1 MIFDTKYLKYLPK
14 LYEAL
19 WVHIT
24 YVFWSVLMG
33 TVIAL
38 VIAIFLSR
46 NRKLAKYVLPI
57 LSVFQTIPGIVFI
70 GILFIYI
77 GMKPIT
83 IILALGIYAI
93 MPILKNAYTG
103 IVSVDAGLLEAG
115 KGCGM
120 TSWDILIKIE
130 LPMATSAIFGG
141 IRMSTI
147 YIISWA
153 VLAAMI
159 GQGGLGEF
167 IYRGIDTNVKEY
179 IIMGAIPA
187 ALLAIV
193 SGFLI
198 DKLQVWFTPKGL
210 RHKS

>member
-1 MIFDTKYLKYLPK
+1 MSFDTKYFKYLPQ
-14 LYEAL
+14 LGEAL

-38 VIAIFLSR
+38 VLAIFLSR
-46 NRKLAKYVLPI
+46 NRKLAKFVLP
-57 LSVFQTIPGIVFI
+57 LMSVFQTIPGIVFI
-70 GILFIYI
+70 GILFILI

-103 IVSVDAGLLEAG
+103 IISVDAGLLEAG

-120 TSWDILIKIE
+120 NSLELLTKIE
-130 LPMATSAIFGG
+130 LPMAISAIFGG

-153 VLAAMI
+153 VMAAMI

-179 IIMGAIPA
+179 IIMGAVPA

-193 SGFLI
+193 SGLLI
-198 DKLQVWFTPKGL
+198 DKLQFLMTPKGL
-210 RHKS
+210 RAKP

>member
-1 MIFDTKYLKYLPK
+1 MSFDVKYLKYLPK
-14 LYEAL
+14 LGEAIL
-19 WVHIT
+19 THMGF
-24 YVFWSVLMG
+24 VFWSVLMG

-38 VIAIFLSR
+38 VLAVFLSR
-46 NRKLAKYVLPI
+46 NRKMARFVLPV

-70 GILFIYI
+70 GILFIYV

-83 IILALGIYAI
+83 IIIALGMYAVL
-93 MPILKNAYTG
+93 PILKNAYTG
-103 IVSVDAGLLEAG
+103 IISVDPGLIEAA

-120 TSWDILIKIE
+120 RSLDILMKVE
-130 LPMATSAIFGG
+130 LPMSVGAIFGG

-167 IYRGIDTNVKEY
+167 IYRGIDTNVNEY

-187 ALLAIV
+187 ALLAIA
-193 SGFLI
+193 SGSLI
-198 DKLQVWFTPKGL
+198 DLLQRLFTPKGL
-210 RHKS
+210 RR

>member
-1 MIFDTKYLKYLPK
+1 MSFDTKYLKYLPK
-14 LYEAL
+14 LGEAIL
-19 WVHIT
+19 THL
-24 YVFWSVLMG
+24 YFVFWSVLIG

-38 VIAIFLSR
+38 ALAILLSR
-46 NRKLAKYVLPI
+46 KRKLARFILPV

-70 GILFIYI
+70 GILFIYL

-83 IILALGIYAI
+83 IIIALGLYAVL
-93 MPILKNAYTG
+93 PILKNAYTG
-103 IVSVDAGLLEAG
+103 IITVDPGLIEAA

-120 TSWDILIKIE
+120 RPIDILLKIE
-130 LPMATSAIFGG
+130 LPMSVGAIFGG

-187 ALLAIV
+187 ALLAIF

-198 DKLQVWFTPKGL
+198 DRLQRWFTPKGL
-210 RHKS
+210 R

>member
-1 MIFDTKYLKYLPK
+1 MSFDLKYLKYMPK
-14 LYEAL
+14 LGEAIM
-19 WVHIT
+19 VHMS
-24 YVFWSVLMG
+24 YVLWSVLIG

-38 VIAIFLSR
+38 VLAIFLSR
-46 NRKLAKYVLPI
+46 NRKLAKYILPV

-70 GILFIYI
+70 GILFIYL

-83 IILALGIYAI
+83 IIIALALYAI
-93 MPILKNAYTG
+93 LPILKNAYTG
-103 IVSVDAGLLEAG
+103 IITVDPGLLEAG

-120 TSWDILIKIE
+120 TPLDILIKIE
-130 LPMATSAIFGG
+130 LPMSVGAIFGG

-187 ALLAIV
+187 ALLAIG

-198 DKLQVWFTPKGL
+198 DWLQVLFTPKGL
-210 RHKS
+210 RKKI